1 MGRTWL
7 ENHRISREN
16 EGKGAGE
23 RERNKR
29 DWRRRC
35 TLAAFLLCAGLLMSG
50 CSGGTGS
57 QASGAADADQSQEAD
72 QTANA
77 DQGREADQT
86 ANADQ
91 SQEAGQA
98 ASEAPSAS
106 ENGGSGQDSASVPET
121 DDFQVGMPVRK
132 GVTAPDF
139 TAGLI
144 DGSSVT
150 LSELQGKPVL
160 INFWATWCGPCVRE
174 MPAFERLKEDFGDQI
189 EILAV
194 NSGDDAETVKDFAE
208 KNGYTFPIA
217 LDETYEISMLYPSSS
232 IPYTVVVD
240 AEGKVSHVSAGAA
253 DADTMY
259 DVYKEAL
266 GL

>member
-1 MGRTWL
+1 MVRTWL

-16 EGKGAGE
+16 EGKGAG
-23 RERNKR
+23 ERNKR

-57 QASGAADADQSQEAD
+57 QASGAADADQSQEA
-72 QTANA
+72 
-77 DQGREADQT
+77 
-86 ANADQ
+86 
-91 SQEAGQA
+91 GQA
-98 ASEAPSAS
+98 AGEAPSAS

>member
-16 EGKGAGE
+16 EGKGAGK
-23 RERNKR
+23 RNKR
-29 DWRRRC
+29 DWRLRC

-77 DQGREADQT
+77 DQSREADQT

-91 SQEAGQA
+91 SQKAGQA

-106 ENGGSGQDSASVPET
+106 ENGGSGQDSASVPDT